1 MQSRMNEGNRKRGKK
16 KEKEEEE
23 IRAGTRE
30 QEQ

>member
-1 MQSRMNEGNRKRGKK
+1 MQSRMNEGNRKIGKK
-16 KEKEEEE
+16 KDEKEE